1 MNNINTSFKKIHSL
15 LILTFLCFLILIN
28 KTYSEEKIGSVAALQ
43 GEIIAIN
50 TDDEKRTLDIYD
62 DIFLFDEIVTNNSS
76 SVTIQYDDNSTV
88 ILKPSSSLTMTEFV
102 FPIGKK
108 KFLGIINKGK
118 VIIESGKIAKD
129 QKGSMEIQ
137 LPTMILG
144 IKGTRFNINTK
155 PDGTSEVGLSE
166 DSFGNVGTINI
177 SSEGKVQTLYDTDQV
192 ISANIETGISERPK
206 TDDEKKELVEAS
218 NDLIEASSI
227 DENLIQENLE
237 EKFANGNLL
246 DANNDGIIDLAD
258 LDIIK
263 ENIKIEKQENINFIV
278 ENSTDENTE
287 FLSNVLNVSDAASI
301 GESMNQILETNDYLV
316 ASVITN
322 LADEDNAFLTIRTA
336 LELIAPSDDNPI
348 TIFLTGGEEN
358 DPDIFSPSTT

>member
-28 KTYSEEKIGSVAALQ
+28 KTYSEEKIGGVVALQ

-88 ILKPSSSLTMTEFV
+88 IIKPSSSLTVTEFV
-102 FPIGKK
+102 FSIVKK
-108 KFLGIINKGK
+108 RFLGIVKKGK
-118 VIIESGKIAKD
+118 VIIESGKIAKS
-129 QKGSMEIQ
+129 QEGSMEIQ

-144 IKGTRFNINTK
+144 IKGTRFNMNIN

-166 DSFGNVGTINI
+166 DSFGEVGTIDI
-177 SSEGKVQTLYDTDQV
+177 SSEGKVQTLYDTEQV

-206 TDDEKKELVEAS
+206 TDDEKKELLEAS

-227 DENLIQENLE
+227 DDNLIQEKLE
-237 EKFANGNLL
+237 EKLANGTLL
-246 DANNDGIIDLAD
+246 DANNDGIIDLSD
-258 LDIIK
+258 IDIIK

-278 ENSTDENTE
+278 ENSTGENTE

-322 LADEDNAFLTIRTA
+322 LADEDNAFLTTSYIVRPTCPNPVPSKIIALHPVCIR
-336 LELIAPSDDNPI
+336 
-348 TIFLTGGEEN
+348 
-358 DPDIFSPSTT
+358 FSINFGS

>member
-1 MNNINTSFKKIHSL
+1 ST
-15 LILTFLCFLILIN
+15 
-28 KTYSEEKIGSVAALQ
+28 V
-43 GEIIAIN
+43 II
-50 TDDEKRTLDIYD
+50 KS
-62 DIFLFDEIVTNNSS
+62 SS
-76 SVTIQYDDNSTV
+76 SVTI
-88 ILKPSSSLTMTEFV
+88 TEFV
-102 FPIGKK
+102 FSIEKK
-108 KFLGIINKGK
+108 KFLGIVKKGK
-118 VIIESGKIAKD
+118 VIIESGKIAKS
-129 QKGSMEIQ
+129 QEGSMEIQ

-144 IKGTRFNINTK
+144 IKGTRFNMNIN
-155 PDGTSEVGLSE
+155 PDGTSEVGLSK
-166 DSFGNVGTINI
+166 DSFGEVGTINI

-206 TDDEKKELVEAS
+206 TDDEKKELVDAS

-227 DENLIQENLE
+227 DENLIQEKLE
-237 EKFANGNLL
+237 EKLANGNLL

-322 LADEDNAFLTIRTA
+322 LADEDNTFLTTSNI
-336 LELIAPSDDNPI
+336 
-348 TIFLTGGEEN
+348 EEN
-358 DPDIFSPSTT
+358 NTIKEKIFTQMLSDTDDENNNIEVIGSIFAKSD